1 MQIQPSMSIAEYWPP
16 RPGPNQ
22 TNTGWKQRQVRLHC
36 GNPWMESLSGLH
48 ARNWWSGLRVG
59 VAEADGAGGPI
70 PTFRCRIVA
79 GPIVVADWTQEANT
93 WTPFPALIS
102 ADMAG
107 REDLCLK
114 ITPTLCHETVHAN
127 ILICFHELD

>member
-1 MQIQPSMSIAEYWPP
+1 
-16 RPGPNQ
+16 
-22 TNTGWKQRQVRLHC
+22 
-36 GNPWMESLSGLH
+36 
-48 ARNWWSGLRVG
+48 
-59 VAEADGAGGPI
+59 
-70 PTFRCRIVA
+70 VA